1 MTSWTKRDK
10 QIRKMIFAAERNLNE
25 KLKGSA
31 WRIRAAHEQHRDAL
45 REMQLDRE
53 RKWNDLSEKIGE
65 LGKALSF
72 IRGKFE
78 RDDA

>member
-1 MTSWTKRDK
+1 MSNIETRY
-10 QIRKMIFAAERNLNE
+10 E
-25 KLKGSA
+25 
-31 WRIRAAHEQHRDAL
+31 
-45 REMQLDRE
+45 EMQLDRE